1 MALNSQLSG
10 ELTCNGYA
18 ATYKSTYLS
27 IEILGGRVNVG
38 YAPGYVSI
46 EQVSKAIE
54 HITEINAL
62 IGETNDT
69 NPYRGQ

>member
-1 MALNSQLSG
+1 MAINAQLSG

-18 ATYKSTYLS
+18 ATYKSTHLN

-38 YAPGYVSI
+38 YAPGYVSL

-54 HITEINAL
+54 HITEINSL
-62 IGETNDT
+62 LGETNNSDPFR
-69 NPYRGQ
+69 NQ